1 MSHTTHPPRSAPLPI
16 RLAHAA
22 LAQLRAQDEELAAR
36 LEKILPAYA
45 LHQAKAGVA
54 VSVDSLL
61 TAARTPGFDKKQRPT
76 VAPADFMT
84 RYEQI
89 VHAIAQAEEI
99 EKRKKEDP
107 LLIAAR
113 TGNTQEVARL
123 VGQLTDIHYM
133 HDNALIAAALHGRT
147 DTVAF
152 LLARGVIPHHLKDYL
167 LNKVAAYGHT
177 DVMALLLEHGISI
190 SDNALVA
197 AAMQGRTDTVAFLL
211 ARGADVHALDDH
223 ALRRAA
229 KRGHIDVV
237 ALLLEHGANVHA
249 ERDIALFGAIE
260 DGYTAIAELLLK
272 HGANLD
278 AISTPLFP
286 RAAAGGHI
294 DTLALLLDYLGISI
308 WKESGL
314 IAAAEHGHTNAVAL
328 LLERGADIHAQHD
341 AALISAVANGH
352 IDTVELLLEHG
363 ANIHAQNDS
372 ALCTAAHNGD
382 TSMVRLLLKHGA
394 DIHACNDEPL
404 RAALLSS
411 RSFCAAVIL
420 LDHGANPDVV
430 VVNRSRVA
438 HARMRMERWQRC
450 VRVDPSYELIDCD
463 PSPFKPALH
472 DSLMRALERE
482 RYTHALRTKMA
493 YNAMALFQS
502 EERVLQYL
510 KAWGAKGIQP
520 LHDII
525 YMIDLPHDLTGVDLK
540 AWGDATL
547 KHGPKMARLVKFCD
561 RIPAPLLS
569 DDGKTWSYTKTR
581 AEVAR
586 HAFARAAEHPA
597 LAALCFEQS
606 VHERDF
612 EAALDLA
619 KKPRGRTNM
628 PEITI
633 TGAAF
638 DMQGAVFRKLAND
651 DIRGLFLGEMTDCCQ
666 SIGGAGEKC
675 ARHGFTSENGG
686 FYVVE
691 TAKGEIIGQSWAWR
705 GKEGELCLDS
715 LETLGERVSDAQW
728 TEILQ
733 AAAAELTQRKDHDV
747 SALHVGMG
755 GKTPSSLAQTF
766 KNAAATPVDYKGY
779 RDSSAQIRV
788 WKR

>member
-1 MSHTTHPPRSAPLPI
+1 MSHTTRPPLSAPLPV

-22 LAQLRAQDEELAAR
+22 LAQLRAQDEALAAR

-61 TAARTPGFDKKQRPT
+61 TAARTPGFDKKKRPAAT
-76 VAPADFMT
+76 PADFMT

-89 VHAIAQAEEI
+89 VHAFEQAEKV
-99 EKRKKEDP
+99 EKHKEEDP

-123 VGQLTDIHYM
+123 VGQSTDINYM
-133 HDNALIAAALHGRT
+133 HSNALVAAAAHGRT

-152 LLARGVIPHHLKDYL
+152 LLACGV
-167 LNKVAAYGHT
+167 
-177 DVMALLLEHGISI
+177 
-190 SDNALVA
+190 
-197 AAMQGRTDTVAFLL
+197 
-211 ARGADVHALDDH
+211 DVHALRES
-223 ALRRAA
+223 ALRQAA
-229 KRGHIDVV
+229 ARGHTDVV
-237 ALLLEHGANVHA
+237 ALLLEHGAKTDEQDDDKNFPLSNAARNGH
-249 ERDIALFGAIE
+249 
-260 DGYTAIAELLLK
+260 TAIVALLLK
-272 HGANLD
+272 HGAD
-278 AISTPLFP
+278 AHVFNGS
-286 RAAAGGHI
+286 
-294 DTLALLLDYLGISI
+294 ALLSAI
-308 WKESGL
+308 
-314 IAAAEHGHTNAVAL
+314 HNRHTAIVAL
-328 LLERGADIHAQHD
+328 LLEHGVDVRANPSFFSSATFNGHSSIVELLLDHGADIHVYED
-341 AALISAVANGH
+341 AGLRHAASCGDTSTVA
-352 IDTVELLLEHG
+352 LLLDRG
-363 ANIHAQNDS
+363 ANIHAQNDEALIEAANNGFIDTVALLLEHGADIHAQNDS
-372 ALCTAAHNGD
+372 ALRTAAHKGY
-382 TSMVRLLLKHGA
+382 TAMVRLLLRHGA

-430 VVNRSRVA
+430 VVNHSRVA
-438 HARMRMERWQRC
+438 HTRMRMEHWQRC
-450 VRVDPSYELIDCD
+450 VRVDPPHHELIDCD
-463 PSPFKPALH
+463 PSPFKPALYGGLLGVMKDENYH
-472 DSLMRALERE
+472 PATSA
-482 RYTHALRTKMA
+482 KMA
-493 YNAMALFQS
+493 YNAMALFQN

-510 KAWGAKGIQP
+510 KTWGAKGLQP

-569 DDGKTWSYTKTR
+569 DDGRTWSYTKTR
-581 AEVAR
+581 AEAAR

-612 EAALDLA
+612 EAALELA

-633 TGAAF
+633 AGAVF

-666 SIGGAGEKC
+666 SIGGAGDGC

-705 GKEGELCLDS
+705 GKKGELCLDS
-715 LETLGERVSDAQW
+715 LETLGERVSAAQW

-747 SALHVGMG
+747 SALHVGLG
-755 GKTPSSLAQTF
+755 GKTPGSLAQAF